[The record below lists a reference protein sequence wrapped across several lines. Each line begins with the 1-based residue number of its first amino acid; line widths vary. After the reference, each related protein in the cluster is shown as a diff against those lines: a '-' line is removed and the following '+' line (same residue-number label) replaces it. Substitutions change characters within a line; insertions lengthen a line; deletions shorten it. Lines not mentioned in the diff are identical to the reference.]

1 MKNLLYTVFAS
12 LCLLLLTACNDEN
25 ELLKKG
31 EMLFL
36 KHKGA
41 SMPLLV
47 RGNFNS
53 DVILL
58 MVHGGAGGS
67 SGSHIEDFNEMIEPE
82 YMVAYWD
89 QRHAGSSQGNFDKE
103 DLTIDLMAEDMQMVI
118 NLLKHKYGSDKKIFA
133 VGHSWGVQLTTYYLL
148 NQENQ
153 LQGAILTNGSHS
165 SETEYSARLDFVN
178 TFASEMIQEGLEIP
192 KKIEIEG
199 ETFTSLEQ
207 VVTWT
212 EQNDPIDSWR
222 KLKILWP
229 LVDDVVLQY
238 VNDTYVLPYN
248 QRISAG
254 ELLFKSPYNQLIGF
268 INLRRTGQLINDFD
282 NEKSI
287 QEFYDYRPEMDQITL
302 PVCLIWGKYDQIIGL
317 EVADSYYD
325 VIGTPQ
331 EDKELVI
338 LENSGHSGLATEN
351 VKFSQTVISFVEEH
365 K

>member
-1 MKNLLYTVFAS
+1 
-12 LCLLLLTACNDEN
+12 
-25 ELLKKG
+25 
-31 EMLFL
+31 
-36 KHKGA
+36 
-41 SMPLLV
+41 
-47 RGNFNS
+47 
-53 DVILL
+53 
-58 MVHGGAGGS
+58 
-67 SGSHIEDFNEMIEPE
+67 
-82 YMVAYWD
+82 
-89 QRHAGSSQGNFDKE
+89 
-103 DLTIDLMAEDMQMVI
+103 
-118 NLLKHKYGSDKKIFA
+118 
-133 VGHSWGVQLTTYYLL
+133 
-148 NQENQ
+148 
-153 LQGAILTNGSHS
+153 
-165 SETEYSARLDFVN
+165 
-178 TFASEMIQEGLEIP
+178 
-192 KKIEIEG
+192 
-199 ETFTSLEQ
+199 
-207 VVTWT
+207 
-212 EQNDPIDSWR
+212 
-222 KLKILWP
+222 
-229 LVDDVVLQY
+229 